1 MKKMTSII
9 LALMMILALTSACS
23 SSNQQVEPNQ
33 PQNDD
38 PAASNPSAGS
48 AICTV
53 AENSDIVVLHYSEV
67 SSLFPPDQ
75 TTAAEGF
82 PTGLVYECPL
92 KTDADGNQVWVLA
105 ESCDVSDDMLT
116 YTFHLREG
124 ITFSDGTP
132 WNAEAMKANFDI
144 RIDPNHAFKGVSSY
158 TGVSGS
164 SVVDEYTCAVTLK
177 EPDAAF
183 LTKLANNG
191 YMIAPSL
198 INGDENSWGTTMIGT
213 GQYTLTSYKS
223 GESMSFALNRDWWG
237 YDAAMCGGT
246 ALAAS
251 NVGFNTITVQPV
263 SEEATRIAMLL
274 AGQADVIHSVATIN
288 TATIEGAGLNVITR
302 ISTMVGYMNFNC
314 YKEYMQDV
322 RVRHALAMAVDVDA
336 LNKVVYGG
344 ANVRARSFSAD
355 SINYFVPQE
364 AYPYDPEAARQLLE
378 EAAYGNGLDL
388 ILWSE
393 NDNTD
398 IARAEF
404 IQQQLGEIGV
414 NVQVKCMEGGA
425 LTSAFEEV
433 PPEELEW
440 DLYIRGYSASNG
452 DASLALGRFHSD
464 KFYPVGA
471 NYAFWSNAEFDA
483 YIEAGGSTIDPAE
496 RLAAYTEA
504 QRIIW
509 EELPAYP
516 LLVNT
521 SRAGISN
528 RVDQVGFKNNGN
540 VDLSQAVFIG

>member
-1 MKKMTSII
+1 MKKMVSIV
-9 LALMMILALTSACS
+9 LALMMLLALTSACS
-23 SSNQQVEPNQ
+23 SNDQPAADNP
-33 PQNDD
+33 PQN
-38 PAASNPSAGS
+38 NPPVNTPSDSAEK
-48 AICTV
+48 CTV
-53 AENSDIVVLHYSEV
+53 ATDSDIVVLHYSEV

-75 TTAAEGF
+75 TTVAEGF
-82 PTGLVYECPL
+82 PTALVYECPL
-92 KTDADGNQVWVLA
+92 KADADGSLVWVLA
-105 ESCDVSDDMLT
+105 ESCDVSEDMLT
-116 YTFHLREG
+116 YTFHLRKG
-124 ITFSDGTP
+124 ISFSDGTP

-158 TGVSGS
+158 TGVTS
-164 SVVDEYTCAVTLK
+164 STALDEYTCQVTVG

-191 YMIAPSL
+191 YMISPSL
-198 INGDENSWGTTMIGT
+198 IYGDESTWGTTMIGT
-213 GQYTLTSYKS
+213 GQYQLTDYKS

-237 YDAAMCGGT
+237 YDAELCGGT

-251 NVGFNTITVQPV
+251 NVGFNTITVKPV
-263 SEEATRIAMLL
+263 SEEATRIAMLM
-274 AGQADVIHSVATIN
+274 AGQADVIHSVSTIN
-288 TATIEGAGLNVITR
+288 TPTIEGAGLKTITR
-302 ISTMVGYMNFNC
+302 ISTLVGYMNFNC
-314 YKEYMQDV
+314 QKEYLQDV

-336 LNKVVYGG
+336 MNKVVYGG
-344 ANVRARSFSAD
+344 ANVRARSVSAD

-364 AYPYDPEAARQLLE
+364 PYDYDPEAARELLK
-378 EAAYGNGLDL
+378 EAGYGDGLNL

-414 NVQVKCMEGGA
+414 TVEVKCMEGGA
-425 LTSAFEEV
+425 LTSAFEAV

-471 NYAFWSNAEFDA
+471 NYAFWSNAEFDE
-483 YIEAGGSTIDPAE
+483 YIEKGGSTIDPDE

-516 LLVNT
+516 LLINT

-528 RVDQVGFKNNGN
+528 RVDGVSFKNNGN
-540 VDLSQAVFIG
+540 VDLSQAVYIG

>member
-1 MKKMTSII
+1 MKKMVSIV
-9 LALMMILALTSACS
+9 LALMMLLALTSACS
-23 SSNQQVEPNQ
+23 SNDQPTADNP
-33 PQNDD
+33 PQNT
-38 PAASNPSAGS
+38 PPVNTPSDS
-48 AICTV
+48 AEKCTV
-53 AENSDIVVLHYSEV
+53 ATDSDIVVLHYSEV

-75 TTAAEGF
+75 TTVAEGF
-82 PTGLVYECPL
+82 PTALVYECPL
-92 KTDADGNQVWVLA
+92 KTDADGNLVWVLA
-105 ESCDVSDDMLT
+105 ESCDVSEDMLT
-116 YTFHLREG
+116 YTFHLRKG
-124 ITFSDGTP
+124 ISFSDGTP

-158 TGVSGS
+158 TGVTGS
-164 SVVDEYTCAVTLK
+164 TALDEYTCQVTVE

-191 YMIAPSL
+191 YMISPSL
-198 INGDENSWGTTMIGT
+198 IYGDESTWGTTMIGT
-213 GQYTLTSYKS
+213 GQYQLTDYKS

-237 YDAAMCGGT
+237 YDAELCGGT

-263 SEEATRIAMLL
+263 SEEATRIAMLM
-274 AGQADVIHSVATIN
+274 AGQADVIHSVSTIN
-288 TATIEGAGLNVITR
+288 TPTIEGAGLKTITR
-302 ISTMVGYMNFNC
+302 ISTLVGYMNFNC
-314 YKEYMQDV
+314 QKEYLQDV

-336 LNKVVYGG
+336 MNKVVYGG
-344 ANVRARSFSAD
+344 ANVRARSVSAD

-364 AYPYDPEAARQLLE
+364 PYDYDPEAARELLK
-378 EAAYGNGLDL
+378 EAGYGDGLNL

-414 NVQVKCMEGGA
+414 TVEVKCMEGGA
-425 LTSAFEEV
+425 LTSAFEAV

-471 NYAFWSNAEFDA
+471 NYAFWSNAEFDE
-483 YIEAGGSTIDPAE
+483 YIEKGGSTINPDE

-516 LLVNT
+516 LLINT

-528 RVDQVGFKNNGN
+528 RVDGVSFKNNGN
-540 VDLSQAVFIG
+540 VDLSQAVYIG

>member
-1 MKKMTSII
+1 MKKMVSIV
-9 LALMMILALTSACS
+9 LALMMLLALTSACS
-23 SSNQQVEPNQ
+23 SNDQPAADNP
-33 PQNDD
+33 PQNT
-38 PAASNPSAGS
+38 PPVNTPSDS
-48 AICTV
+48 AEKCTV
-53 AENSDIVVLHYSEV
+53 ATDSDIVVLHYSEV

-75 TTAAEGF
+75 TTVAEGF
-82 PTGLVYECPL
+82 PTALVYECPL
-92 KTDADGNQVWVLA
+92 KTDADGNLVWVLA
-105 ESCDVSDDMLT
+105 ESCDVSEDMLT
-116 YTFHLREG
+116 YTFHLRKG
-124 ITFSDGTP
+124 ISFSDGTP

-158 TGVSGS
+158 TGVTGS
-164 SVVDEYTCAVTLK
+164 TALDEYTCQVTVE

-191 YMIAPSL
+191 YMISPSL
-198 INGDENSWGTTMIGT
+198 IYGDESTWGTTMIGT
-213 GQYTLTSYKS
+213 GQYQLTDYKS
-223 GESMSFALNRDWWG
+223 GESMSFALNRNWWG
-237 YDAAMCGGT
+237 YDAELCGGT

-263 SEEATRIAMLL
+263 SEEATRIAMLM
-274 AGQADVIHSVATIN
+274 AGQADVIHSVSTIN
-288 TATIEGAGLNVITR
+288 TPTIEGAGLKTITR
-302 ISTMVGYMNFNC
+302 ISTLVGYMNFNC
-314 YKEYMQDV
+314 QKEYLQDV

-336 LNKVVYGG
+336 MNKVVYGG
-344 ANVRARSFSAD
+344 ANVRARSVSAD

-364 AYPYDPEAARQLLE
+364 PYDYDPEAARELLK
-378 EAAYGNGLDL
+378 EAGYGDGLNL

-414 NVQVKCMEGGA
+414 TVEVKCMEGGA
-425 LTSAFEEV
+425 LTSAFEAV

-471 NYAFWSNAEFDA
+471 NYAFWSNAEFDE
-483 YIEAGGSTIDPAE
+483 YIEKGGSTINPDE

-516 LLVNT
+516 LLINT

-528 RVDQVGFKNNGN
+528 RVDGVSFKNNGN
-540 VDLSQAVFIG
+540 VDLSQAVYIG

>member
-1 MKKMTSII
+1 MKKMVSIV
-9 LALMMILALTSACS
+9 LALMMLLALTSACS
-23 SSNQQVEPNQ
+23 SNDQPVADNP
-33 PQNDD
+33 PQN
-38 PAASNPSAGS
+38 NPPVNTPSDSAEK
-48 AICTV
+48 CTV
-53 AENSDIVVLHYSEV
+53 ATDSDIVVLHYSEV

-75 TTAAEGF
+75 TTVAEGF
-82 PTGLVYECPL
+82 PTALVYECPL
-92 KTDADGNQVWVLA
+92 KADADGSLVWVLA
-105 ESCDVSDDMLT
+105 ESCDVSEDMLT
-116 YTFHLREG
+116 YTFHLRKG
-124 ITFSDGTP
+124 ISFSDGTP

-158 TGVSGS
+158 TGVTS
-164 SVVDEYTCAVTLK
+164 STALDEYTCQVTVG

-191 YMIAPSL
+191 YMISPSL
-198 INGDENSWGTTMIGT
+198 IYGDESTWGTTMIGT
-213 GQYTLTSYKS
+213 GQYQLTDYKS

-237 YDAAMCGGT
+237 YDAELCGGT

-251 NVGFNTITVQPV
+251 NVGFNTITVKPV
-263 SEEATRIAMLL
+263 SEEATRIAMLM
-274 AGQADVIHSVATIN
+274 AGQADVIHSVSTIN
-288 TATIEGAGLNVITR
+288 TPTIEGAGLKTITR
-302 ISTMVGYMNFNC
+302 ISTLVGYMNFNC
-314 YKEYMQDV
+314 QKEYLQDV

-336 LNKVVYGG
+336 MNKVVYGG
-344 ANVRARSFSAD
+344 ANVRARSVSAD

-364 AYPYDPEAARQLLE
+364 PYDYDPEAARELLK
-378 EAAYGNGLDL
+378 EAGYGDGLNL

-414 NVQVKCMEGGA
+414 TVEVKCMEGGA
-425 LTSAFEEV
+425 LTSAFEAV

-471 NYAFWSNAEFDA
+471 NYAFWSNAEFDE
-483 YIEAGGSTIDPAE
+483 YIEKGGSTIDPDE

-516 LLVNT
+516 LLINT

-528 RVDQVGFKNNGN
+528 RVDGVSFKNNGN
-540 VDLSQAVFIG
+540 VDLSQAVYIG

>member
-1 MKKMTSII
+1 MKKMVSIV
-9 LALMMILALTSACS
+9 LALMMLLALTSACS
-23 SSNQQVEPNQ
+23 SNDQPAADNP
-33 PQNDD
+33 PQNT
-38 PAASNPSAGS
+38 PPVNTPSDS
-48 AICTV
+48 AEKCTV
-53 AENSDIVVLHYSEV
+53 ATDSDIVVLHYSEV

-75 TTAAEGF
+75 TTVAEGF
-82 PTGLVYECPL
+82 PTALVYECPL
-92 KTDADGNQVWVLA
+92 KTDADGNLVWVLA
-105 ESCDVSDDMLT
+105 ESCDVSEDMLT
-116 YTFHLREG
+116 YTFHLRKG
-124 ITFSDGTP
+124 ISFSDGSP

-158 TGVSGS
+158 TGVTGS
-164 SVVDEYTCAVTLK
+164 TALDEYTCQVTVE

-191 YMIAPSL
+191 YMISPSL
-198 INGDENSWGTTMIGT
+198 IYGDESTWGTTMIGT
-213 GQYTLTSYKS
+213 GQYQLTDYKS

-237 YDAAMCGGT
+237 YDAELCGGT

-263 SEEATRIAMLL
+263 SEEATRIAMLM
-274 AGQADVIHSVATIN
+274 AGQADVIHSVSTIN
-288 TATIEGAGLNVITR
+288 TPTIEGAGLKTITR
-302 ISTMVGYMNFNC
+302 ISTLVGYMNFNC
-314 YKEYMQDV
+314 QKEYLQDV

-336 LNKVVYGG
+336 MNKVVYGG
-344 ANVRARSFSAD
+344 ANVRARSVSAD

-364 AYPYDPEAARQLLE
+364 PYDYDPEAARELLK
-378 EAAYGNGLDL
+378 EAGYGDGLNL

-414 NVQVKCMEGGA
+414 TVEVKCMEGGA
-425 LTSAFEEV
+425 LTSAFEAV

-471 NYAFWSNAEFDA
+471 NYAFWSNAEFDE
-483 YIEAGGSTIDPAE
+483 YIEKGGSTINPDE

-516 LLVNT
+516 LLINT

-528 RVDQVGFKNNGN
+528 RVDGVSFKNNGN
-540 VDLSQAVFIG
+540 VDLSQAVYIG

>member
-1 MKKMTSII
+1 MKKMVSIV
-9 LALMMILALTSACS
+9 LALMMLLALTSACS
-23 SSNQQVEPNQ
+23 SNDQPAADNP
-33 PQNDD
+33 PQNT
-38 PAASNPSAGS
+38 PPVNTPSDS
-48 AICTV
+48 AEKCTV
-53 AENSDIVVLHYSEV
+53 ATDSDIVVLHYSEV

-75 TTAAEGF
+75 TTVAEGF
-82 PTGLVYECPL
+82 PTALVYECPL
-92 KTDADGNQVWVLA
+92 KTDADGNLVWVLA
-105 ESCDVSDDMLT
+105 ESCDVSEDMLT
-116 YTFHLREG
+116 YTFHLRKG
-124 ITFSDGTP
+124 ISFSDGTP

-158 TGVSGS
+158 TGVTGS
-164 SVVDEYTCAVTLK
+164 TALDEYTCQVTVG

-191 YMIAPSL
+191 YMISPSL
-198 INGDENSWGTTMIGT
+198 IYGDESTWGTTMIGT
-213 GQYTLTSYKS
+213 GQYQLTDYKS

-237 YDAAMCGGT
+237 YDAELCGGT

-263 SEEATRIAMLL
+263 SEEATRIAMLM
-274 AGQADVIHSVATIN
+274 AGQADVIHSVSTIN
-288 TATIEGAGLNVITR
+288 TPTIEGAGLKTITR
-302 ISTMVGYMNFNC
+302 ISTLVGYMNFNC
-314 YKEYMQDV
+314 QKEYLQDV

-336 LNKVVYGG
+336 MNKVVYGG
-344 ANVRARSFSAD
+344 ANVRARSVSAD

-364 AYPYDPEAARQLLE
+364 PYDYDPEVARELLK
-378 EAAYGNGLDL
+378 EAGYGDGLNL

-414 NVQVKCMEGGA
+414 TVEVKCMEGGA
-425 LTSAFEEV
+425 LTSAFEAV

-471 NYAFWSNAEFDA
+471 NYAFWSNAEFDE
-483 YIEAGGSTIDPAE
+483 YIEKGGSTINPDE

-516 LLVNT
+516 LLINT

-528 RVDQVGFKNNGN
+528 RVDGVSFKNNGN
-540 VDLSQAVFIG
+540 VDLSQAVYIG

>member
-1 MKKMTSII
+1 MKKMVSIV
-9 LALMMILALTSACS
+9 LALMMLLALTSACS
-23 SSNQQVEPNQ
+23 SNDQPAADNP
-33 PQNDD
+33 PQNT
-38 PAASNPSAGS
+38 PPVNTPSDS
-48 AICTV
+48 AEKCTV
-53 AENSDIVVLHYSEV
+53 ATDSDIVVLHYSEV

-75 TTAAEGF
+75 TTVAEGF
-82 PTGLVYECPL
+82 PTALVYECPL
-92 KTDADGNQVWVLA
+92 KTDADGNLVWVLA
-105 ESCDVSDDMLT
+105 ESCDVSEDMLT
-116 YTFHLREG
+116 YTFHLQKG
-124 ITFSDGTP
+124 ISFSDGTP

-158 TGVSGS
+158 TGVTGS
-164 SVVDEYTCAVTLK
+164 TALDEYTCQVTVG

-191 YMIAPSL
+191 YMISPSL
-198 INGDENSWGTTMIGT
+198 IYGDESTWGTTMIGT
-213 GQYTLTSYKS
+213 GQYQLTDYKS

-237 YDAAMCGGT
+237 YDAELCGGT

-263 SEEATRIAMLL
+263 SEEATRIAMLM
-274 AGQADVIHSVATIN
+274 AGQADVIHSVSTIN
-288 TATIEGAGLNVITR
+288 TPTIEGAGLKTITR
-302 ISTMVGYMNFNC
+302 ISTLVGYMNFNC
-314 YKEYMQDV
+314 QKEYLQDV

-336 LNKVVYGG
+336 MNKVVYGG
-344 ANVRARSFSAD
+344 ANVRARSVSAD

-364 AYPYDPEAARQLLE
+364 PYDYDPEVARELLK
-378 EAAYGNGLDL
+378 EAGYGDGLNL

-414 NVQVKCMEGGA
+414 TVEVKCMEGGA
-425 LTSAFEEV
+425 LTSAFEAV

-471 NYAFWSNAEFDA
+471 NYAFWSNAEFDE
-483 YIEAGGSTIDPAE
+483 YIEKGGSTINPDE

-516 LLVNT
+516 LLINT

-528 RVDQVGFKNNGN
+528 RVDGVSFKNNGN
-540 VDLSQAVFIG
+540 VDLSQAVYIG

>member
-1 MKKMTSII
+1 MKKMVSIV
-9 LALMMILALTSACS
+9 LALMMLLALTSACS
-23 SSNQQVEPNQ
+23 SNDQPAADNP
-33 PQNDD
+33 PQNT
-38 PAASNPSAGS
+38 PPVNTPSDS
-48 AICTV
+48 AEKCTV
-53 AENSDIVVLHYSEV
+53 ATDSDIVVLHYSEV

-75 TTAAEGF
+75 TTVAEGF
-82 PTGLVYECPL
+82 PTALVYECPL
-92 KTDADGNQVWVLA
+92 KTDADGNLVWVLA
-105 ESCDVSDDMLT
+105 ESCDVSEDMLT
-116 YTFHLREG
+116 YTFHLRKG
-124 ITFSDGTP
+124 ISFSDGTP

-158 TGVSGS
+158 TGVTGS
-164 SVVDEYTCAVTLK
+164 TALDDYTCQVTVE

-191 YMIAPSL
+191 YMISPSL
-198 INGDENSWGTTMIGT
+198 IYGDESTWGTTMIGT
-213 GQYTLTSYKS
+213 GQYQLTDYKS
-223 GESMSFALNRDWWG
+223 GESMSFALNRNWWG
-237 YDAAMCGGT
+237 YDAELCGGT

-263 SEEATRIAMLL
+263 SEEATRIAMLM
-274 AGQADVIHSVATIN
+274 AGQADVIHSVSTIN
-288 TATIEGAGLNVITR
+288 TPTIEGAGLKTITR
-302 ISTMVGYMNFNC
+302 ISTLVGYMNFNC
-314 YKEYMQDV
+314 QKEYLQDV

-336 LNKVVYGG
+336 MNKVVYGG
-344 ANVRARSFSAD
+344 ANVRARSVSAD

-364 AYPYDPEAARQLLE
+364 PYDYDPEAARELLK
-378 EAAYGNGLDL
+378 EAGYGDGLNL

-414 NVQVKCMEGGA
+414 TVEVKCMEGGA
-425 LTSAFEEV
+425 LTSAFEAV

-471 NYAFWSNAEFDA
+471 NYAFWSNAEFDE
-483 YIEAGGSTIDPAE
+483 YIEKGGSTINPDE
-496 RLAAYTEA
+496 RLAAYTDA

-516 LLVNT
+516 LLINT

-528 RVDQVGFKNNGN
+528 RVDGVSFKNNGN
-540 VDLSQAVFIG
+540 VDLSQAVYIG

>member
-1 MKKMTSII
+1 MKKMVSIV
-9 LALMMILALTSACS
+9 LALMMLLALTSACS
-23 SSNQQVEPNQ
+23 SNDQPAADNP
-33 PQNDD
+33 PQNT
-38 PAASNPSAGS
+38 PPVNTPSDS
-48 AICTV
+48 AEKCTV
-53 AENSDIVVLHYSEV
+53 ATDSDIVVLHYSEV

-75 TTAAEGF
+75 TTVAEGF
-82 PTGLVYECPL
+82 PTALVYECPL
-92 KTDADGNQVWVLA
+92 KTDADGNLVWVLA
-105 ESCDVSDDMLT
+105 ESCDVSEDMLT
-116 YTFHLREG
+116 YTFHLRKG
-124 ITFSDGTP
+124 ISFSDGTP

-144 RIDPNHAFKGVSSY
+144 RIDPNHAFKGVSGY
-158 TGVSGS
+158 TGVTGS
-164 SVVDEYTCAVTLK
+164 TALDDYTCQVTVE

-191 YMIAPSL
+191 YMISPSL
-198 INGDENSWGTTMIGT
+198 IYGDESTWGTTMIGT
-213 GQYTLTSYKS
+213 GQYQLTDYKS
-223 GESMSFALNRDWWG
+223 GESMSFALNRNWWG
-237 YDAAMCGGT
+237 YDAELCGGT

-263 SEEATRIAMLL
+263 SEEATRIAMLM
-274 AGQADVIHSVATIN
+274 AGQADVIHSVSTIN
-288 TATIEGAGLNVITR
+288 TPTIEGAGLKTITR
-302 ISTMVGYMNFNC
+302 ISTLVGYMNFNC
-314 YKEYMQDV
+314 QKEYLQDV

-336 LNKVVYGG
+336 MNKVVYGG
-344 ANVRARSFSAD
+344 ANVRARSVSAD

-364 AYPYDPEAARQLLE
+364 PYDYDPEAARELLK
-378 EAAYGNGLDL
+378 EAGYGDGLNL

-414 NVQVKCMEGGA
+414 TVEVKCMEGGA
-425 LTSAFEEV
+425 LTSAFEAV

-471 NYAFWSNAEFDA
+471 NYAFWSNAEFDE
-483 YIEAGGSTIDPAE
+483 YIEKGGSTINPDE
-496 RLAAYTEA
+496 RLAAYTDA

-516 LLVNT
+516 LLINT

-528 RVDQVGFKNNGN
+528 RVDGVSFKNNGN
-540 VDLSQAVFIG
+540 VDLSQAVYIG